1 MGKEIRGIARWP
13 RMARDASMSEPRER
27 PILFSSPMVRAI
39 LSGAKVQTRRIVK
52 PQPVRD
58 HEYLGGW
65 AIKTKRSDTSVASI
79 NQGIYPEACPYGK
92 VGDRL
97 WVRETCKRGKL
108 PHILTGEPTKNEIA
122 VYAADDEPCTEE
134 LGFDLVP
141 WWKGPVCASIHL
153 PRWASRITLEITA
166 VRIEQLNCITDSDA
180 RAEGIHCF
188 KLPNGNVYGYDPK
201 GTPGKM
207 VMDSATDAYAA
218 LWEKINGAGSW
229 KINPFVW
236 VVSFKRIDA
245 TPNPR

>member
-1 MGKEIRGIARWP
+1 
-13 RMARDASMSEPRER
+13 MSEPRER

-65 AIKTKRSDTSVASI
+65 AIKTKRNDVSVASI

-92 VGDRL
+92 VGDKL
-97 WVRETCKRGKL
+97 WVREGLHRPDGDPWL
-108 PHILTGEPTKNEIA
+108 
-122 VYAADDEPCTEE
+122 YRADDLPVMVDKAEE
-134 LGFDLVP
+134 TAMLVWAHHKEQDYCP
-141 WWKGPVCASIHL
+141 GIHA
-153 PRWASRITLEITA
+153 PRWASRITLEISG
-166 VRIEQLNCITDSDA
+166 VRIEQLNCITEADA
-180 RAEGIHCF
+180 LAEGIHRF
-188 KLPNGNVYGYDPK
+188 KLPNGNVYGYDPN

-229 KINPFVW
+229 KNNPFVW
-236 VVSFKRIDA
+236 VVSFKRIKCYVEPA
-245 TPNPR
+245 LSANAQSRAEGES